1 MEANDIITYYQWPAN
16 QNLQN
21 ASPGS
26 QQEKDLLQ
34 TVLLAERAVQLAL
47 MNTRLDSISNAL
59 YSMSTAIHLK

>member
-1 MEANDIITYYQWPAN
+1 MEANDIFPYYQGPAN

-34 TVLLAERAVQLAL
+34 TVLLAEIAVQLAL
-47 MNTRLDSISNAL
+47 LNTRLDSISNAL